1 MDFKNP
7 PSVADLLA
15 AIEPQPFHIVV
26 TGHVALERVIE
37 ICIIESL
44 PTPAAL
50 DLKRVSFSQKLA
62 LSISLGI
69 LEESSMPAYKALN
82 ALRNRVAHDLL
93 LAFDKQAALDL
104 RNCLSVAQRT
114 GLSSSPTFDPL
125 AVLREIIGAL
135 YSELRAALEHRR
147 ERRLRAQAY
156 NDMTREALM
165 SANYGQAFVEGR
177 RSLEV
182 ELRKRVE
189 AKKAELGWTYQ
200 SPAHADGPW
209 DLYEFDYIAPH

>member
-1 MDFKNP
+1 MDLKNP
-7 PSVADLLA
+7 PSAADLLA

-44 PTPAAL
+44 PNPAAL
-50 DLKRVSFSQKLA
+50 DLERIPFSQKLA
-62 LSISLGI
+62 LSLALGI

-82 ALRNRVAHDLL
+82 ALRNRVAHDLV
-93 LAFDKQAALDL
+93 LALDKQAALDL

-114 GLSSSPTFDPL
+114 GLSSSPTVDPL
-125 AVLREIIGAL
+125 AVLREIVGAL

-165 SANYGQAFVEGR
+165 GANFGQAWVEGR
-177 RSLEV
+177 RSLEI

-189 AKKAELGWTYQ
+189 AKKAQLGWTYQ
-200 SPAHADGPW
+200 SPAHEDGPW
-209 DLYEFDYIAPH
+209 DLYEFKYIAPH